1 MKVRELFVALGF
13 KFDSNSAKNAD
24 NAIKTTKDNL
34 SKAGDEGKNAG
45 DKISSGMRTVS
56 PIVQGTAA
64 TIRAMG
70 AVANAVGESIR
81 EAMSGAK
88 SSIKSV
94 GTEAEKSAEKTKSLK
109 HRGEAM
115 KTGGMEIAA
124 AGAVTLA
131 PIVLPV
137 KQAIDFESA
146 MADVRKVVD
155 FDTPE
160 QFDEMGNSILEMTKY
175 LPMTATEI
183 AKIVAAGGQS
193 GIEKEKLLEF
203 AEAAT
208 KMGVAFDITAEQS
221 GEMMAKWRTA
231 FKMTQPEVEE
241 LADKINQL
249 GNKTAASAPLI
260 SDVVRRIGP
269 LGSVGGVA
277 SGEIAALGASLVGS
291 GVESEVAATGIKNM
305 ILALVS
311 GESATKSQIGAF
323 NQLGFEAGEMAER
336 MQVDAKGAIKDV
348 FAAIKN
354 LDKAKQMSVMKEL
367 FGSESLSAIG
377 PLLAN
382 LDNLQK
388 NFDLV
393 ADRTNYA
400 GSMQGEFDARCKTT
414 QNSLELV
421 QNVIS
426 IIGNNIGKAF
436 LPIIK
441 DMAKTFMEFGDSVIN
456 FVKNNPTI
464 TKFITFTIAG
474 LGSLLVILGTLGIL
488 VGGIITLFT
497 TLAPVVAPLIGG
509 ITIGFTILCA
519 KIILIVAAIAAVLYA
534 LYWLYDNWDAIWTSI
549 SKVVTDFFSGIM
561 QGVSDAT
568 NNFVAG
574 FLAAIEAVKNFFVG
588 LKDFALG
595 IISEIGSAISDFIGG
610 KIAWAADKISSLKD
624 WAADKAAQIADST
637 TNNISNRD
645 SRQYTFNVNS
655 ASDAATI
662 YDRTVDD
669 YWAGE

>member
-24 NAIKTTKDNL
+24 NAIKATKDNL

-64 TIRAMG
+64 SIRAMG
-70 AVANAVGESIR
+70 AVASAVGESIR
-81 EAMSGAK
+81 EAMTSAK

-94 GTEAEKSAEKTKSLK
+94 GSEAEKSAEKTKSLK

-115 KTGGMEIAA
+115 KTGGMEVAA

-260 SDVVRRIGP
+260 SDVARRIGP

-305 ILALVS
+305 ILALVA

-393 ADRTNYA
+393 ADRANYA

-414 QNSLELV
+414 QNSLVLV

-441 DMAKTFMEFGDSVIN
+441 DVAKTFMEFGDSVIN

-464 TKFITFTIAG
+464 TKFIMFAIAG

-488 VGGIITLFT
+488 IGGIITLFT

-534 LYWLYDNWDAIWTSI
+534 LYWLYDNWDAIWISI
-549 SKVVTDFFSGIM
+549 GKIVTDFFNGIT

-637 TNNISNRD
+637 TNNISNSD

-655 ASDAATI
+655 AGDAATI
-662 YDRTVDD
+662 YNRTVDD
-669 YWAGE
+669 YWEGE